1 MRLFIAISLND
12 EIRKTLVKTQEYLS
26 RHGIRGS
33 LTPRENLHMTLTF
46 IGEHPDP
53 DQVLE
58 VMDNVGFSAFPI
70 TLNDIGL
77 FNNNVL
83 WAGVHEAEPLQ
94 QLVKHLRYKLAK
106 ADIPFDRKAF
116 MPHITLFRNVDDS
129 KGVPETHV
137 PDVSMVVDS
146 ISLFRSDRGKNGMIY
161 TEIGN
166 ISAAD

>member
-1 MRLFIAISLND
+1 MRLFIAIGLND
-12 EIRKTLVKTQEYLS
+12 EIRKTLVKAQDYLS

-58 VMDNVGFSAFPI
+58 VMENVEFSAFPI

-83 WAGVHEAEPLQ
+83 W
-94 QLVKHLRYKLAK
+94 LV
-106 ADIPFDRKAF
+106 
-116 MPHITLFRNVDDS
+116 
-129 KGVPETHV
+129 GW
-137 PDVSMVVDS
+137 
-146 ISLFRSDRGKNGMIY
+146 G
-161 TEIGN
+161 
-166 ISAAD
+166 